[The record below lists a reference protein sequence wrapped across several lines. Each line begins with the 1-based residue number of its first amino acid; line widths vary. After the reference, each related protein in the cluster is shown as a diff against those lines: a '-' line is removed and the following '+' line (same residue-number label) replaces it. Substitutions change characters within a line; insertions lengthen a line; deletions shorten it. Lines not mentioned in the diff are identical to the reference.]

1 MTAGASNAGV
11 RPLGIAP
18 AFDGAPLDA
27 VKLLAALCMLVDHVN
42 SVVLGSG
49 YPLMW
54 RIGRV
59 SFPLFCFA
67 VACNLAR
74 GAPLPGYLRRLLLF
88 GVLTQ
93 PIFGLAFRGHD
104 QGNVLIALALGAL
117 VAATL
122 RQRGAGLQHA
132 LLALG
137 SVLVLVPA
145 LRANTGFE
153 FGLAGLLLIA
163 VLLLL
168 LDGRWS
174 TAVWLPFI
182 AFGLNLPA
190 ARSPAEPW
198 WLGPLR
204 DAAIAL
210 AGGALVLAVSLLLRG
225 RRRFLPRYAL
235 HVFYPGH
242 LLLLAAIRGAVA

>member
-1 MTAGASNAGV
+1 MAAVSAAGARRLAAAV
-11 RPLGIAP
+11 
-18 AFDGAPLDA
+18 AFDGAPLDL
-27 VKLLAALCMLVDHVN
+27 VKLVAALSMVVDHVN
-42 SVVLGSG
+42 SVVLGSA

-74 GAPLPGYLRRLLLF
+74 GVELPGYVRRLLLF
-88 GVLTQ
+88 GVLAQ
-93 PIFGLAFRGHD
+93 PIFGLAFRGHE

-117 VAATL
+117 LAAWL
-122 RQRGAGLQHA
+122 GSRGAGAQHA

-137 SVLVLVPA
+137 SLVVLIPA

-153 FGLAGLLLIA
+153 FGLAGLLLVA
-163 VLLLL
+163 VLLQLL
-168 LDGRWS
+168 EGRWS
-174 TAVWLPFI
+174 HALWLPFL
-182 AFGLNLPA
+182 AFGLNLGASRWPGEA
-190 ARSPAEPW
+190 W
-198 WLGPLR
+198 WVGPLR
-204 DAAIAL
+204 DAVILLVGSVAILAL
-210 AGGALVLAVSLLLRG
+210 SLLLRG

-242 LLLLAAIRGAVA
+242 LLLLAAIRGMVP